1 MKFNG
6 LVSKTL
12 SVISDVTDITTEL
25 SDACKGNRSKNPVYQ
40 GNASIVHFPL
50 FILAKLAA

>member
-6 LVSKTL
+6 LFSKTL

-25 SDACKGNRSKNPVYQ
+25 RDVCKRNRPNYSVYQ
-40 GNASIVHFPL
+40 GDASVAHFPVYPC
-50 FILAKLAA
+50 